1 MSYSDWATEYE
12 QQAEYLRD
20 KLTLL
25 KEQRKACTKADI
37 FEELSRRINSIYS
50 MYLEAM
56 HTARMLRERATEG
69 LIL

>member
-12 QQAEYLRD
+12 QQAEHLQN
-20 KLTLL
+20 KLTAL
-25 KEQRKACTKADI
+25 KEQRKNCKKADI

-56 HTARMLRERATEG
+56 HTAKLLRERATEG

>member
-1 MSYSDWATEYE
+1 MNYSDWATEYE
-12 QQAEYLRD
+12 QQAEHLQN
-20 KLTLL
+20 KLTAL
-25 KEQRKACTKADI
+25 KEQRKNCKKADI

-56 HTARMLRERATEG
+56 HTARLLRERATEG